1 MQILYLAEGGVGA
14 ARATFGNAAAST
26 LYGIDVDFSVR
37 PAPGLTL
44 NGGFELLHAKFDK
57 YDNAVINFPAT
68 DGFGGIV
75 QRRTSADGFR
85 IPLAQNFAGTL
96 ADRKSTRLNSSHSC
110 ASRMPSS
117 ACK

>member
-75 QRRTSADGFR
+75 QRSEERRVG
-85 IPLAQNFAGTL
+85 
-96 ADRKSTRLNSSHSC
+96 KECVSTCR
-110 ASRMPSS
+110 SRWWPES
-117 ACK
+117 

>member
-44 NGGFELLHAKFDK
+44 NGGFELLHATFDK

-85 IPLAQNFAGTL
+85 IPLTQNFAGRLAATDKHSRGGATL
-96 ADRKSTRLNSSHSC
+96 ALNTTPPYN
-110 ASRMPSS
+110 AN
-117 ACK
+117 